1 MRGVCGDIMGLSA
14 AQVASD
20 GKGRTRRET
29 YEPYDE
35 ESKEQRRYLRKLERV
50 SPRVKHTLEDSLKGE
65 RHTTVCI

>member
-1 MRGVCGDIMGLSA
+1 MRCVCGDIMGLSA

-35 ESKEQRRYLRKLERV
+35 ESKEQRRIPPKA
-50 SPRVKHTLEDSLKGE
+50 GE
-65 RHTTVCI
+65 GQPESEAHS